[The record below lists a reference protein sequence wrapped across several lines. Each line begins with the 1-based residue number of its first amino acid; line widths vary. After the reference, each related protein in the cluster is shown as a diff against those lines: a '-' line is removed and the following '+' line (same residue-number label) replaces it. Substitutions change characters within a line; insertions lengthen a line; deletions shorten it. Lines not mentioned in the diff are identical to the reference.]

1 MRPTAHIISSS
12 RPAASPHKPSASASA
27 LPTAASPS
35 SSSFAPSSKQLLS
48 WFEEGSALDAASTQ
62 ALQHMQQS
70 TLTKHAAQSDC
81 TEAEEKKQRPTP
93 THTQTTSDRASLLEQ
108 MAQREVSATTAC
120 ARAPASVVDLS
131 LFDTRSSFP
140 FDAAATGTASSTLS
154 HAAVLSLLLSAQLYS
169 TTPESLQHLTH
180 AQALGAER
188 TLIQAGFRVTD
199 AADGANA
206 RGSTTTLAARA
217 AQHQRHLLYYLQLR
231 STAASLQS
239 LLSSSASLLS
249 SSASLLSLFCAVFSK
264 TNSVREECSALLAEQ
279 QALAADTLKFNYH
292 LSYFVEL
299 DSMQAKLSDEATQP
313 VLARFMREHSDGHA
327 FASDGHTLRAGGVGL
342 NAQAGSAVLAQQQ
355 LHALNPMLSAEF
367 PHILSTL
374 DSCLDYMHANQT
386 FLDAPSARAKYEKLH
401 AAILRACRN
410 YVRNSMDLAIR
421 IGTEDAAQ
429 VDPAEAQPKS
439 ADGSPPSDST
449 AVVGLYQSTG
459 RRMKVFVQLR
469 ALAHSLRPLVLE
481 LEHRAFVNEG
491 GIFGAGYQSPI
502 VATAATG
509 SDAASSNI
517 AGSAAANGGEAVVSA
532 QPSYYREL
540 LLDCYR
546 IYSEKRHALLFADLS
561 AHLNS
566 LLSSGRNLS
575 SLIRSACLSW
585 IEVCLLE
592 SQLFLEFFS
601 PNSHS
606 LATLND
612 LLAAFCSLLYTAL
625 RPRIIA
631 NLDMDALAEVITIL
645 QIEIVQ
651 EQVRA
656 RGNVRA
662 PAKAWTAT
670 AAGGAMP
677 AAVDAFH
684 PSSPLY
690 AFSKSI
696 QRLIADV
703 QERLIYRAQLYI
715 RDAIQN
721 YKSAPEDLNY
731 PAKLTPTSKNA
742 AATQQTSDAS
752 MMSDPASAKPA
763 DAALTPASPRRDIAA
778 SQWHPVLERTL
789 MFLSKLYRCVEPSVF
804 KYLASEAVSVC
815 TSALLDCSHRIS
827 AAHSS
832 LPDAS
837 LSDGLLFLIKH
848 LLMLREQIS
857 PFSSIDFSLTSTDL
871 DFSHMRD
878 VLPNIFSSVGKWS
891 SFIELVGTSAPR
903 VKEHRTDSKKNME
916 AALKLACEQLIASQT
931 QCMLGPLLEFFTKMG
946 ATQQS
951 GEASHAPAQFK
962 AELVNIVARMVG
974 RQPRAPGEEEHAASL
989 GASLAPR
996 TSPFAL
1002 QLGGVLRHT
1011 SLYLSNA
1018 ATERVLFKP
1027 IQRTLTE
1034 VFQQLTFFVHTHF
1047 PRGETTGAASSSASA
1062 AAGPVT
1068 MSADDA
1074 LTLYLEESI
1083 AELEQVV
1090 RDLFQE

>member
-1 MRPTAHIISSS
+1 MRPSSNVS
-12 RPAASPHKPSASASA
+12 LIQPRPAGSPQKAATSASASA
-27 LPTAASPS
+27 AAAPAAAASPAS
-35 SSSFAPSSKQLLS
+35 SALSSKQLLT

-62 ALQHMQQS
+62 AVQS
-70 TLTKHAAQSDC
+70 MHSSSAGRHADADSK
-81 TEAEEKKQRPTP
+81 ESEEKQARRAPAH
-93 THTQTTSDRASLLEQ
+93 THTAPDRLSLLDQ
-108 MAQREVSATTAC
+108 LAQREASVTTAGATASS
-120 ARAPASVVDLS
+120 ARAPAAVVDLS
-131 LFDTRSSFP
+131 LFDTRPYP
-140 FDAAATGTASSTLS
+140 FAAAAVSAPSPLS
-154 HAAVLSLLLSAQLYS
+154 HSSVLALLLSAQLYS
-169 TTPESLQHLTH
+169 TTPASLQHITH
-180 AQALGAER
+180 KQASGPER

-199 AADGANA
+199 TADAAHA
-206 RGSTTTLAARA
+206 RRATPLADRA

-239 LLSSSASLLS
+239 LLSSSATLLS
-249 SSASLLSLFCAVFSK
+249 SSSSLLSLFGAVFSK

-299 DSMQAKLSDEATQP
+299 ESMQAKLSDETAQP

-410 YVRNSMDLAIR
+410 YVRNSMDIAIR

-429 VDPAEAQPKS
+429 ADPAEAHPKPAAGTS
-439 ADGSPPSDST
+439 PSDST
-449 AVVGLYQSTG
+449 SVVGLYQSTG

-469 ALAHSLRPLVLE
+469 ASAHSLRPLVLE

-502 VATAATG
+502 APAAA
-509 SDAASSNI
+509 SDASSSSS
-517 AGSAAANGGEAVVSA
+517 AGSAAANGAAGVVSA

-561 AHLNS
+561 SHLNS
-566 LLSSGRNLS
+566 LLSSGRSLS

-670 AAGGAMP
+670 AGGAMP

-721 YKSAPEDLNY
+721 YKSAADDLNY
-731 PAKLTPTSKNA
+731 PAKLTATNKMA
-742 AATQQTSDAS
+742 AAPQQTSDAS
-752 MMSDPASAKPA
+752 MMSDPATAKSA
-763 DAALTPASPRRDIAA
+763 DAALTPGSPRRDIVFL
-778 SQWHPVLERTL
+778 WHPVLERTL
-789 MFLSKLYRCVEPSVF
+789 MFLSKLYRCVEASVF
-804 KYLASEAVSVC
+804 KYLASEAVGVC
-815 TSALLDCSHRIS
+815 TNALIDCSHRIT
-827 AAHSS
+827 AAHAS

-878 VLPNIFSSVGKWS
+878 VLPTIFSSVGKWS
-891 SFIELVGTSAPR
+891 SFVELVGTSAPR

-916 AALKLACEQLIASQT
+916 AALKLACEQFIASQT
-931 QCMLGPLLEFFTKMG
+931 QCMIGPLLEFFTKMG

-951 GEASHAPAQFK
+951 GEAAHAPAQFK
-962 AELVNIVARMVG
+962 AELISIVARMVG
-974 RQPRAPGEEEHAASL
+974 RQPTANGEAEQSGSL

-996 TSPFAL
+996 TCPFAL

-1047 PRGETTGAASSSASA
+1047 PRGEASGAASASAS
-1062 AAGPVT
+1062 AGPVT

-1090 RDLFQE
+1090 RQLFQE